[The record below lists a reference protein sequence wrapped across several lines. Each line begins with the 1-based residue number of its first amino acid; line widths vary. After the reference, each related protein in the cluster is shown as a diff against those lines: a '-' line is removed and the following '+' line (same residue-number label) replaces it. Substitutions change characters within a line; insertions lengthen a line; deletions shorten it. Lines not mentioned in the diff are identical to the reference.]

1 MQKQSEQKMSENINK
16 NNSNKLVSLL
26 SLNDVIPEKL
36 EEGNHFISTKQAYKI
51 TKNNSNKNMNSSN
64 VLGFKEFLKLLREKD
79 QLNEL
84 NQESHIVVVDD

>member
-36 EEGNHFISTKQAYKI
+36 EEGISTKQAYTN

-64 VLGFKEFLKLLREKD
+64 VLGFKEFLKLLKEKD
-79 QLNEL
+79 
-84 NQESHIVVVDD
+84 